1 MESIIIE
8 NKPNKNKFIN
18 QPLGKET
25 IRLEIKFAIMYL
37 DKWTLFSIAPWN
49 DGVSRESWEDS
60 KAWFIQSNHPIS
72 C

>member
-37 DKWTLFSIAPWN
+37 DKWTLFSIAP
-49 DGVSRESWEDS
+49 
-60 KAWFIQSNHPIS
+60 
-72 C
+72 